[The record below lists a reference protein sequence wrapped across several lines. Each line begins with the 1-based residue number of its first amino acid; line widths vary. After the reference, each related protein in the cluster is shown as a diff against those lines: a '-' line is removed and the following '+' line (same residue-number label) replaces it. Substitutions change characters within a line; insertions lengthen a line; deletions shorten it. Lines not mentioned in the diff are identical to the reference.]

1 MTPHDRVS
9 AGEERHPPIE
19 SQRRQGRPPV
29 NGWGLLADRTAQ
41 QQVRHGHEAKMHEIA
56 RKTAELSDV
65 GRRPELLL
73 QRRRCVLT
81 EAAPEIETEAGAAR
95 HNMNLDA
102 AGFEDLR
109 QARDQTHIF
118 WNMLECR
125 DR

>member
-56 RKTAELSDV
+56 RKTAELYDV

-81 EAAPEIETEAGAAR
+81 EAVPEVDTAR
-95 HNMNLDA
+95 HNKKHDA
-102 AGFEDLR
+102 AKKEELR

-118 WNMLECR
+118 WNMLEC
-125 DR
+125 